1 MLCKSP
7 LFTTPSWF
15 KSAIASKS
23 KFERL
28 LPATYAVRF
37 VSAANIEAAP
47 AARAPAS
54 PVGELARLKALFR
67 RPATVPFPTDN
78 RLRDDIGLPP
88 LAEGWP
94 PAPPQRLSA
103 PTPTCF
109 PSDDRLRDD
118 IGLPPLGRDPGAA
131 VERRDLARDS
141 SSGR

>member
-1 MLCKSP
+1 M
-7 LFTTPSWF
+7 
-15 KSAIASKS
+15 S
-23 KFERL
+23 KFYDVL
-28 LPATYAVRF
+28 LLAGGGAPAAWAHNVMR
-37 VSAANIEAAP
+37 AASRIAAGAAP
-47 AARAPAS
+47 APR
-54 PVGELARLKALFR
+54 ER
-67 RPATVPFPTDN
+67 RGQAVPFPTDN